1 MLALERIVQ
10 AQAKCLRI
18 LLLVGDDEP
27 QAVYHFDLVGAYP
40 RSSAEPEE
48 RFYTDIVLRIATAM
62 SAGAVTDHRVMPK
75 PISRDEW
82 ARLETPKAMAKTAV
96 ELGRRGFFTTMVR
109 IADLAAVPAISDA
122 IASQYSEG
130 CYATH
135 DVQLGALVSTVTG
148 SARPIDKD
156 RISEKD
162 LAVIVGVRENQR
174 GALVRHVEGI
184 DNQPPSSEA
193 VELKELDVHLP
204 EIDLKHSNGTKRVP
218 VVRSKLHGHRGIAS
232 YVPDYV
238 EYAPMDP
245 PYQVY
250 PVSCSTEAQA
260 RGIIDALSRAQCLRN
275 PDDPR
280 QVAFTVLPGHGIVIV
295 EKWSPDKAPFQLI
308 WEYMDR
314 ELLVI
319 DSMIPQGPITYDPE
333 SGGRMVLR
341 EFQLDPLLAQHGC
354 TLPHRLAT

>member
-27 QAVYHFDLVGAYP
+27 EAVYHFDLVGAYP
-40 RSSAEPEE
+40 RSGAEPEK

-62 SAGAVTDHRVMPK
+62 STGSVTDHRVLPE
-75 PISRDEW
+75 PITRDEW
-82 ARLETPKAMAKTAV
+82 ARLQTPKAMARAAV
-96 ELGRRGFFTTMVR
+96 ELGSRGFFTTMVR
-109 IADLAAVPAISDA
+109 IADLAAVPALSDA

-130 CYATH
+130 CYATY
-135 DVQLGALVSTVTG
+135 DVKLGALVSTVTG
-148 SARPIDKD
+148 SARPVDKD

-193 VELKELDVHLP
+193 VELKELDGHLP
-204 EIDLKHSNGTKRVP
+204 EINLRRDAGAADRVP
-218 VVRSKLHGHRGIAS
+218 VVRSKLHGHRGISA

-245 PYQVY
+245 PYQQY

-260 RGIIDALSRAQCLRN
+260 RGIIDALSRAQCLQN
-275 PDDPR
+275 PADPR

-295 EKWSPDKAPFQLI
+295 EKWTPDKAPFQLM

-314 ELLVI
+314 RLLVI
-319 DSMIPQGPITYDPE
+319 DSFIPQGPIAYEPDAN
-333 SGGRMVLR
+333 GRMALR
-341 EFQLDPLLAQHGC
+341 EFWLDPLLGDHG
-354 TLPHRLAT
+354 RYQA